1 MSDYVI
7 ERRWAMPSGAT
18 FTIKPIKGIVSNEV
32 FEAYIRANGNAVI
45 IDPFARKS
53 QFGTLTNDINP
64 EYSTDYHMDA
74 LDFMREQP
82 DEIADLVLY
91 DPPYSITQAAQLYKS
106 YGKEKLEVNVSNM
119 AYWARL
125 KDEIARVLKRGGG
138 CHLLRMEQQRTW
150 KRAGVRHGAHPAR
163 SAWWQ
168 QERHN
173 RYRREKGE
181 RMKKCDKDRTPCLHE
196 PCLES
201 NGIGCCKDCD
211 FGDTCASRCFKV
223 SNA

>member
-18 FTIKPIKGIVSNEV
+18 FTIKPIKSIVSNEV

-125 KDEIARVLKRGGG
+125 KDEIARVLKRGGLPFVADG
-138 CHLLRMEQQRTW
+138 TATDLEKSGGSSWSAFCSFRMVAARTTQSLPSRERRTNETMRQGQDTVPSRAVSGVSGHQVLQGLR
-150 KRAGVRHGAHPAR
+150 VRR
-163 SAWWQ
+163 NV
-168 QERHN
+168 R
-173 RYRREKGE
+173 
-181 RMKKCDKDRTPCLHE
+181 
-196 PCLES
+196 
-201 NGIGCCKDCD
+201 
-211 FGDTCASRCFKV
+211 
-223 SNA
+223 